1 MSVQAFDGIHA
12 EGELVTEVPDS
23 LTRHGLRE
31 TATLVV
37 ILAFVMNLLSRGIG
51 ETFAVFL
58 LPIESEMG
66 WTRTT
71 LTGIYA
77 IYMGA
82 HGLAAVVIGWFVDR
96 VGPRVVYTI
105 GLLAYG
111 FAFLLAQFG
120 TEPWHFY
127 LTTGVM
133 AGIAMTAIGMTTA
146 TVLITRWYHG
156 PRARQLSPAIGIAY
170 SGMGAGV
177 ILWIPITNQLIEI
190 LGWRE
195 TYRTLGIILCVLAVI
210 VYVLPWSKLQLAP
223 LPLSRFGS
231 VLGGSKEG
239 HLRAALKTKMF
250 WLLFVI
256 MFITA
261 VAMYLVGPQM
271 VAYLVSVGFD
281 STVASLAFSING
293 FLTVFGIAGTGWLA
307 RYFGMKRVA
316 TISYAM
322 SITAVILL
330 ACLTVV
336 PVMAL
341 LVLAILPLGLSQG
354 ARGPIVSVQASQAF
368 SGQGLGA
375 IYGAITMGV
384 GLGGMSGAWLSGV
397 FYDVTGG
404 YILSYSVSVVCALA
418 GVGLFWT
425 MREVP
430 DR

>member
-1 MSVQAFDGIHA
+1 M
-12 EGELVTEVPDS
+12 TKVPDS

-66 WTRTT
+66 WSRTT
-71 LTGIYA
+71 LAGIYA

-177 ILWIPITNQLIEI
+177 ILWIPITNQLIEM

-210 VYVLPWSKLQLAP
+210 VYVLPWSKLQLTP

-231 VLGGSKEG
+231 VLGGRKDG

-330 ACLTVV
+330 ACLTVL

-341 LVLAILPLGLSQG
+341 LALAILPLGLSQG

-404 YILSYSVSVVCALA
+404 YVLSYSVSVVCALA
-418 GVGLFWT
+418 GVGLFWM

>member
-1 MSVQAFDGIHA
+1 M
-12 EGELVTEVPDS
+12 TEVPDS

-66 WTRTT
+66 WSRTT
-71 LTGIYA
+71 LAGIYA

-111 FAFLLAQFG
+111 LAFLLAQFG

-177 ILWIPITNQLIEI
+177 ILWIPITNQLIEM

-210 VYVLPWSKLQLAP
+210 VYVLPWSKLQLTP
-223 LPLSRFGS
+223 LPMSRFGS
-231 VLGGSKEG
+231 VLGGSKDG
-239 HLRAALKTKMF
+239 HLRTALKTKMF

-322 SITAVILL
+322 SITAIILL
-330 ACLTVV
+330 ACLTVL

-404 YILSYSVSVVCALA
+404 YVLSYSVSVVCALA
-418 GVGLFWT
+418 GVGLFWM

>member
-1 MSVQAFDGIHA
+1 
-12 EGELVTEVPDS
+12 LVTEVPDS

-71 LTGIYA
+71 LAGIYA

-177 ILWIPITNQLIEI
+177 IIWIPITNQLIEM

-210 VYVLPWSKLQLAP
+210 VYVLPWSKLQLTP
-223 LPLSRFGS
+223 LPMSRFGS

>member
-1 MSVQAFDGIHA
+1 MTK
-12 EGELVTEVPDS
+12 EPDS

-66 WTRTT
+66 WSRTT
-71 LTGIYA
+71 LAGIYA

-111 FAFLLAQFG
+111 LAFLLAQFG

-177 ILWIPITNQLIEI
+177 ILWIPITNQLIEM

-210 VYVLPWSKLQLAP
+210 VYVLPWSKLQLTP

-231 VLGGSKEG
+231 VLGGSKDG

-330 ACLTVV
+330 ACLTVL

-341 LVLAILPLGLSQG
+341 LALAILPLGLSQG

-404 YILSYSVSVVCALA
+404 YVLSYSVSVVCALA
-418 GVGLFWT
+418 GVGLFWM

>member
-1 MSVQAFDGIHA
+1 M
-12 EGELVTEVPDS
+12 TEVPDS

-66 WTRTT
+66 WSRTT
-71 LTGIYA
+71 LAGIYA

-111 FAFLLAQFG
+111 LAFLLAQFG

-177 ILWIPITNQLIEI
+177 ILWIPITNALIEM

-210 VYVLPWSKLQLAP
+210 VYVLPWSKLQLTP
-223 LPLSRFGS
+223 LPMSRFGS
-231 VLGGSKEG
+231 VLGGSKDG

-330 ACLTVV
+330 ACLTVL

-341 LVLAILPLGLSQG
+341 LALAILPLGLSQG

-404 YILSYSVSVVCALA
+404 YILSYCVSVVCALM
-418 GVGLFWT
+418 GVGLFW
-425 MREVP
+425 MIRESP
-430 DR
+430 N

>member
-1 MSVQAFDGIHA
+1 M
-12 EGELVTEVPDS
+12 TEVSDS

-66 WTRTT
+66 WSRTT
-71 LTGIYA
+71 LAGIYA

-111 FAFLLAQFG
+111 LAFLLAQFG

-177 ILWIPITNQLIEI
+177 ILWIPITNALIEM

-210 VYVLPWSKLQLAP
+210 VYVLPWSKLQLTP
-223 LPLSRFGS
+223 LPMSRFGS
-231 VLGGSKEG
+231 VLGGSKDG
-239 HLRAALKTKMF
+239 HLRTALKTKMF

-330 ACLTVV
+330 ACLTVL

-341 LVLAILPLGLSQG
+341 LALAILPLGLSQG
-354 ARGPIVSVQASQAF
+354 ARGPIVSVQVSQAF

-404 YILSYSVSVVCALA
+404 YVLSYSVSVVCALA
-418 GVGLFWT
+418 GVGLFWM

>member
-1 MSVQAFDGIHA
+1 MTK
-12 EGELVTEVPDS
+12 EPDS

-66 WTRTT
+66 WSRTT
-71 LTGIYA
+71 LAGIYA

-111 FAFLLAQFG
+111 LAFLLAQFG

-177 ILWIPITNQLIEI
+177 ILWIPITNALIEM

-210 VYVLPWSKLQLAP
+210 VYVLPWSKLQLTP
-223 LPLSRFGS
+223 LPMSRFGS
-231 VLGGSKEG
+231 VLGGSKDG

-330 ACLTVV
+330 ACLTVL

-341 LVLAILPLGLSQG
+341 LALAILPLGLSQG

-404 YILSYSVSVVCALA
+404 YVLSYSVSVVCALA
-418 GVGLFWT
+418 GVGLFWM

>member
-1 MSVQAFDGIHA
+1 
-12 EGELVTEVPDS
+12 VTEVPDS

-66 WTRTT
+66 WSRTT
-71 LTGIYA
+71 LAGIYA

-111 FAFLLAQFG
+111 LAFLLAQFG

-177 ILWIPITNQLIEI
+177 ILWIPITNQLIEM

-210 VYVLPWSKLQLAP
+210 VYVLPWSKLQLTP

-231 VLGGSKEG
+231 VLGGRKDG

-330 ACLTVV
+330 ACLTVL

-341 LVLAILPLGLSQG
+341 LALAILPLGLSQG
-354 ARGPIVSVQASQAF
+354 ARGPIVSVQVSQAF

-404 YILSYSVSVVCALA
+404 YVLSYSVSVVCALA
-418 GVGLFWT
+418 GVGLFW
-425 MREVP
+425 MIREVP

>member
-1 MSVQAFDGIHA
+1 MTK
-12 EGELVTEVPDS
+12 EPDS

-66 WTRTT
+66 WSRTT
-71 LTGIYA
+71 LAGIYA

-111 FAFLLAQFG
+111 LAFLLAQFG

-177 ILWIPITNQLIEI
+177 ILWIPITNALIEM

-210 VYVLPWSKLQLAP
+210 VYVLPWSKLQLTP

-231 VLGGSKEG
+231 VLGGSKDG

-330 ACLTVV
+330 ACLTVL

-341 LVLAILPLGLSQG
+341 LALAILPLGLSQG

-404 YILSYSVSVVCALA
+404 YVLSYSVSVVCALA
-418 GVGLFWT
+418 GVGLFWM

-430 DR
+430 DC

>member
-1 MSVQAFDGIHA
+1 
-12 EGELVTEVPDS
+12 VTEVPDS
-23 LTRHGLRE
+23 LTRNGLRE

-71 LTGIYA
+71 LAGIYA

-177 ILWIPITNQLIEI
+177 ILWIPITNQLIEM

-210 VYVLPWSKLQLAP
+210 VYVLPWSKLQLTP

-418 GVGLFWT
+418 GVGLFWM

>member
-1 MSVQAFDGIHA
+1 M
-12 EGELVTEVPDS
+12 TKVPDS

-66 WTRTT
+66 WSRTI
-71 LTGIYA
+71 LAGIYA

-111 FAFLLAQFG
+111 LAFLLAQFG

-177 ILWIPITNQLIEI
+177 ILWIPITNQLIEM

-210 VYVLPWSKLQLAP
+210 VYVLPWSKLQLTP

-231 VLGGSKEG
+231 VLGGRKDG

-330 ACLTVV
+330 ACLTVL

-341 LVLAILPLGLSQG
+341 LALAILPLGLSQG
-354 ARGPIVSVQASQAF
+354 ARGPIVSVQVSQAF

-404 YILSYSVSVVCALA
+404 YVLSYSVSVVCALA
-418 GVGLFWT
+418 GVGLFW
-425 MREVP
+425 MIREVP

>member
-1 MSVQAFDGIHA
+1 M
-12 EGELVTEVPDS
+12 TEVPDS

-66 WTRTT
+66 WSRTT
-71 LTGIYA
+71 LAGIYA

-111 FAFLLAQFG
+111 LAFLLAQFG

-177 ILWIPITNQLIEI
+177 ILWIPITNQLIEM

-210 VYVLPWSKLQLAP
+210 VYVLPWSKLQLTP

-231 VLGGSKEG
+231 VLGGSKDG

-330 ACLTVV
+330 ACLTVL

-341 LVLAILPLGLSQG
+341 LALAILPLGLSQG

-418 GVGLFWT
+418 GVGLFWS

>member
-1 MSVQAFDGIHA
+1 M
-12 EGELVTEVPDS
+12 TEVPDS

-66 WTRTT
+66 WSRTT
-71 LTGIYA
+71 LAGIYA

-111 FAFLLAQFG
+111 LAFLLAQFG

-177 ILWIPITNQLIEI
+177 ILWIPITNALIEM

-210 VYVLPWSKLQLAP
+210 VYVLPWSKLQLTP

-231 VLGGSKEG
+231 VLGGSKDG

-341 LVLAILPLGLSQG
+341 LALAILPLGLSQG

-404 YILSYSVSVVCALA
+404 YVLSYSVSVVCALA
-418 GVGLFWT
+418 GVGLFWM

>member
-1 MSVQAFDGIHA
+1 M
-12 EGELVTEVPDS
+12 TEVPDS

-71 LTGIYA
+71 LAGIYA

-96 VGPRVVYTI
+96 VGPRAVYTI

-231 VLGGSKEG
+231 VLGGSKDG

-341 LVLAILPLGLSQG
+341 LALAILPLGLSQG

-418 GVGLFWT
+418 GVGLFWM

-430 DR
+430 NR

>member
-1 MSVQAFDGIHA
+1 M
-12 EGELVTEVPDS
+12 TEVPDS

-71 LTGIYA
+71 LAGIYA

-177 ILWIPITNQLIEI
+177 IIWIPITNQLIEM

-210 VYVLPWSKLQLAP
+210 VYVLPWSKLQLTP

-330 ACLTVV
+330 ACLTVL

-341 LVLAILPLGLSQG
+341 LALAILPLGLSQG

>member
-1 MSVQAFDGIHA
+1 MTGIS
-12 EGELVTEVPDS
+12 DS
-23 LTRHGLRE
+23 STRHGLRE

-37 ILAFVMNLLSRGIG
+37 ILAFVMNLLSRGFG

-71 LTGIYA
+71 LAGIYA
-77 IYMGA
+77 IYMGT

-96 VGPRVVYTI
+96 VGPRIIYSV
-105 GLLAYG
+105 GLLIYG

-120 TEPWHFY
+120 VKAWHFY

-146 TVLITRWYHG
+146 TVFITRWYQG
-156 PRARQLSPAIGIAY
+156 PRASQLSPAIGIAY
-170 SGMGAGV
+170 SGLGAGV
-177 ILWIPITNQLIEI
+177 ILCVPVTNQLIEL

-195 TYRTLGIILCVLAVI
+195 TYRVLGLILCALAGI
-210 VYVLPWSKLQLAP
+210 VFVLPWRKLQADTTP
-223 LPLSRFGS
+223 QSEVGRF
-231 VLGGSKEG
+231 LGGRKDG
-239 HLRAALKTKMF
+239 HLRAALQTKTF
-250 WLLFVI
+250 WLLFMI

-261 VAMYLVGPQM
+261 VAMYLVGPQL

-307 RYFGMKRVA
+307 THFGMKRVA
-316 TISYAM
+316 TVSYAM
-322 SITAVILL
+322 SITAFLFLI
-330 ACLTVV
+330 CLSMN
-336 PVMAL
+336 PVMIL

-354 ARGPIVSVQASQAF
+354 ARGPIVSVLVSRAF

-375 IYGAITMGV
+375 VYGAMTMGV
-384 GLGGMSGAWLSGV
+384 GLGGMSGTLLSGV
-397 FYDVTGG
+397 FYDMTGG
-404 YILSYSVSVVCALA
+404 YILSYCVSVVCALT

-425 MREVP
+425 IQESKNQ
-430 DR
+430 

>member
-1 MSVQAFDGIHA
+1 M
-12 EGELVTEVPDS
+12 TEVPDS

-71 LTGIYA
+71 LAGIYA

-177 ILWIPITNQLIEI
+177 IIWIPITNQLIEM

-210 VYVLPWSKLQLAP
+210 VYVLPWSKLQLTP

-231 VLGGSKEG
+231 VLGGSKDG

-336 PVMAL
+336 PVMSL

>member
-1 MSVQAFDGIHA
+1 M
-12 EGELVTEVPDS
+12 TEVPDS

-66 WTRTT
+66 WSRTT
-71 LTGIYA
+71 LAGIYA

-111 FAFLLAQFG
+111 LAFLLAQFG

-177 ILWIPITNQLIEI
+177 ILWIPITNQLIEM

-210 VYVLPWSKLQLAP
+210 VYVLPWSKLQLTP

-231 VLGGSKEG
+231 VLGGRKDG

-330 ACLTVV
+330 ACLTVL

-341 LVLAILPLGLSQG
+341 LALAILPLGLSQG
-354 ARGPIVSVQASQAF
+354 ARGPIVSVQVSQAF

-404 YILSYSVSVVCALA
+404 YVLSYSVSVVCALA
-418 GVGLFWT
+418 GVGLFWS

>member
-1 MSVQAFDGIHA
+1 M
-12 EGELVTEVPDS
+12 TEVPDS
-23 LTRHGLRE
+23 LTRNGLRE

-71 LTGIYA
+71 LAGIYA

-111 FAFLLAQFG
+111 SAFLLAQFG

-177 ILWIPITNQLIEI
+177 ILWIPITNQLIEM

-210 VYVLPWSKLQLAP
+210 VYVLPWSKLQLTP

-231 VLGGSKEG
+231 VLGGSKDG

-330 ACLTVV
+330 ACLTVL

-341 LVLAILPLGLSQG
+341 LALAILPLGLSQG
-354 ARGPIVSVQASQAF
+354 ARGPIISVQASQAF

-418 GVGLFWT
+418 GVGLFWM

>member
-1 MSVQAFDGIHA
+1 M
-12 EGELVTEVPDS
+12 TKVPDS

-66 WTRTT
+66 WSRTT
-71 LTGIYA
+71 LAGIYA

-111 FAFLLAQFG
+111 LAFLLAQFG

-177 ILWIPITNQLIEI
+177 ILWIPITNQLIEM

-210 VYVLPWSKLQLAP
+210 VYVLPWSKLQLTP
-223 LPLSRFGS
+223 LPMSRFGS
-231 VLGGSKEG
+231 VLGGSKDG

-322 SITAVILL
+322 SITAIILL
-330 ACLTVV
+330 ACLTVL

-341 LVLAILPLGLSQG
+341 LALAILPLGLSQG
-354 ARGPIVSVQASQAF
+354 ARGPIVSVQVSQAF

-404 YILSYSVSVVCALA
+404 YVLSYSVSVVCALA
-418 GVGLFWT
+418 GVGLFWM

>member
-71 LTGIYA
+71 LAGIYA

-177 ILWIPITNQLIEI
+177 ILWIPITNQLIEM

-210 VYVLPWSKLQLAP
+210 VYVLPWSKLQLTP
-223 LPLSRFGS
+223 LPMSRFGS

-418 GVGLFWT
+418 GVGLFWM

>member
-1 MSVQAFDGIHA
+1 M
-12 EGELVTEVPDS
+12 TEVPDS

-66 WTRTT
+66 WSRTT
-71 LTGIYA
+71 LAGIYA

-111 FAFLLAQFG
+111 LAFLLAQFG

-177 ILWIPITNQLIEI
+177 ILWIPITNALIEM

-210 VYVLPWSKLQLAP
+210 VYVLPWSKLQLTP
-223 LPLSRFGS
+223 LPMSRFGS
-231 VLGGSKEG
+231 VLGGSKDG

-330 ACLTVV
+330 ACLTVL

-341 LVLAILPLGLSQG
+341 LALAILPLGLSQG

-404 YILSYSVSVVCALA
+404 YVLSYSVSVVCALA
-418 GVGLFWT
+418 GVGLFW
-425 MREVP
+425 MIREVP

>member
-1 MSVQAFDGIHA
+1 
-12 EGELVTEVPDS
+12 VTEVPDS
-23 LTRHGLRE
+23 LTRNGLRE

-71 LTGIYA
+71 LAGIYA

-177 ILWIPITNQLIEI
+177 ILWIPITNQLIEM

-210 VYVLPWSKLQLAP
+210 VYVLPWSKLQLTP

-231 VLGGSKEG
+231 VLGGSKDG

-418 GVGLFWT
+418 GVGLFWM

>member
-1 MSVQAFDGIHA
+1 M
-12 EGELVTEVPDS
+12 TEVPDS

-71 LTGIYA
+71 LAGIYA

-111 FAFLLAQFG
+111 LAFLLAQFG

-177 ILWIPITNQLIEI
+177 ILWIPITNALIEM

-210 VYVLPWSKLQLAP
+210 VYVLPWSKLQLTP

-231 VLGGSKEG
+231 VLGGSKDG

-330 ACLTVV
+330 ACLTVL

-341 LVLAILPLGLSQG
+341 LALAILPLGLSQG

-404 YILSYSVSVVCALA
+404 YVLSYSVSVVCALA
-418 GVGLFWT
+418 GVGLFWM

>member
-1 MSVQAFDGIHA
+1 
-12 EGELVTEVPDS
+12 VTEVPDS

-71 LTGIYA
+71 LAGIYA

-177 ILWIPITNQLIEI
+177 ILWIPITNQLIEM

-210 VYVLPWSKLQLAP
+210 VYVLPWSKLQLTP

-330 ACLTVV
+330 ACLTVL

-341 LVLAILPLGLSQG
+341 LALAILPLGLSQG
-354 ARGPIVSVQASQAF
+354 ARGPIISVQASQAF

-418 GVGLFWT
+418 GVGLFWM

>member
-1 MSVQAFDGIHA
+1 
-12 EGELVTEVPDS
+12 VTEVPDS

-71 LTGIYA
+71 LAGIYA

-177 ILWIPITNQLIEI
+177 IIWIPITNQLIEM

-210 VYVLPWSKLQLAP
+210 VYVLPWSKLQLTP

>member
-1 MSVQAFDGIHA
+1 M
-12 EGELVTEVPDS
+12 TKVPDS

-66 WTRTT
+66 WSRTT
-71 LTGIYA
+71 LAGIYA

-111 FAFLLAQFG
+111 LAFLLAQFG

-177 ILWIPITNQLIEI
+177 ILWIPITNQLIEM

-210 VYVLPWSKLQLAP
+210 VYVLPWSKLQLTP

-231 VLGGSKEG
+231 VLGGRKDG

-341 LVLAILPLGLSQG
+341 LALAILPLGLSQG
-354 ARGPIVSVQASQAF
+354 ARGPIVSVQVSQAF

-404 YILSYSVSVVCALA
+404 YVLSYSVSVVCALA
-418 GVGLFWT
+418 GVGLFW
-425 MREVP
+425 MIREVP

>member
-1 MSVQAFDGIHA
+1 M
-12 EGELVTEVPDS
+12 TKVPDS

-66 WTRTT
+66 WSRTT
-71 LTGIYA
+71 LAGIYA

-111 FAFLLAQFG
+111 LAFLLAQFG

-177 ILWIPITNQLIEI
+177 ILWIPITNQLIEM

-210 VYVLPWSKLQLAP
+210 VYVLPWSKLQLTP
-223 LPLSRFGS
+223 LPMSRFGS
-231 VLGGSKEG
+231 VLGGSKDG

-330 ACLTVV
+330 ACLTVL

-341 LVLAILPLGLSQG
+341 LALAILPLGLSQG
-354 ARGPIVSVQASQAF
+354 ARGPIVSVQVSQAF

-404 YILSYSVSVVCALA
+404 YVLSYSVSVVCALA
-418 GVGLFWT
+418 GVGLFWM

>member
-1 MSVQAFDGIHA
+1 M
-12 EGELVTEVPDS
+12 TKVPDS

-66 WTRTT
+66 WSRTT
-71 LTGIYA
+71 LAGIYA

-111 FAFLLAQFG
+111 LAFLLAQFG

-177 ILWIPITNQLIEI
+177 ILWIPITNQLIEM

-210 VYVLPWSKLQLAP
+210 VYVLPWSKLQLTP

-231 VLGGSKEG
+231 VLGGSKDG

-330 ACLTVV
+330 ACLTVL

-341 LVLAILPLGLSQG
+341 LALAILPLGLSQG
-354 ARGPIVSVQASQAF
+354 ARGPIVSVQVSQAF

-404 YILSYSVSVVCALA
+404 YVLSYSVSVVCALA
-418 GVGLFWT
+418 GVGLFW
-425 MREVP
+425 MIREVP

>member
-1 MSVQAFDGIHA
+1 M
-12 EGELVTEVPDS
+12 TEVPDS

-66 WTRTT
+66 WSRTT
-71 LTGIYA
+71 LAGIYA

-82 HGLAAVVIGWFVDR
+82 HGLAAVVIGWIVDR

-111 FAFLLAQFG
+111 LAFLLAQFG

-177 ILWIPITNQLIEI
+177 ILWIPITNALIEM

-210 VYVLPWSKLQLAP
+210 VYVLPWSKLQLTP
-223 LPLSRFGS
+223 LPMSRFGS
-231 VLGGSKEG
+231 VLGGSKDG

-330 ACLTVV
+330 ACLTVL

-341 LVLAILPLGLSQG
+341 LALAILPLGLSQG

-404 YILSYSVSVVCALA
+404 YILSYCVSVVCALM
-418 GVGLFWT
+418 GVGLFW
-425 MREVP
+425 MIRESP
-430 DR
+430 NQ

>member
-1 MSVQAFDGIHA
+1 M
-12 EGELVTEVPDS
+12 TEVPDS

-66 WTRTT
+66 WSRTT
-71 LTGIYA
+71 LAGIYA

-111 FAFLLAQFG
+111 LAFLLAQFG

-177 ILWIPITNQLIEI
+177 ILWIPITNRLIEM

-210 VYVLPWSKLQLAP
+210 VYVLPWSKLQLTP
-223 LPLSRFGS
+223 LPMSRFGS
-231 VLGGSKEG
+231 VLGGRKDG

-330 ACLTVV
+330 ACLTVL

-341 LVLAILPLGLSQG
+341 LALAILPLGLSQG
-354 ARGPIVSVQASQAF
+354 ARGPIVSVQVSQAF

-404 YILSYSVSVVCALA
+404 YVLSYSVSVVCALA
-418 GVGLFWT
+418 GGGLFWM

>member
-1 MSVQAFDGIHA
+1 
-12 EGELVTEVPDS
+12 VTEVPDS

-66 WTRTT
+66 WSRTT
-71 LTGIYA
+71 LAGIYA

-111 FAFLLAQFG
+111 LAFLLAQFG

-177 ILWIPITNQLIEI
+177 ILWIPITNQLIEM

-210 VYVLPWSKLQLAP
+210 VYVLPWSKLQLTP

-231 VLGGSKEG
+231 VLGGSKDG

-330 ACLTVV
+330 ACLTVL

-341 LVLAILPLGLSQG
+341 LALAILPLGLSQG
-354 ARGPIVSVQASQAF
+354 ARGPIISVQASQAF

-418 GVGLFWT
+418 GVGLFWM

>member
-1 MSVQAFDGIHA
+1 MTK
-12 EGELVTEVPDS
+12 EPDS

-66 WTRTT
+66 WSRTT
-71 LTGIYA
+71 LAGIYA

-111 FAFLLAQFG
+111 LAFLLAQFG

-177 ILWIPITNQLIEI
+177 ILWIPITNQLIEM

-210 VYVLPWSKLQLAP
+210 VYVLPWSKLQLTP

-231 VLGGSKEG
+231 VLGGRKDG

-330 ACLTVV
+330 ACLTVL

-341 LVLAILPLGLSQG
+341 LALAILPLGLSQG
-354 ARGPIVSVQASQAF
+354 ARGPIVSVQVSQAF

-404 YILSYSVSVVCALA
+404 YVLSYSVSVVCALA
-418 GVGLFWT
+418 GVGLFWM

>member
-1 MSVQAFDGIHA
+1 M
-12 EGELVTEVPDS
+12 TEVPDS

-71 LTGIYA
+71 LAGIYA

-177 ILWIPITNQLIEI
+177 IIWIPITNQLIEM

-210 VYVLPWSKLQLAP
+210 VYVLPWSKLQLTP

>member
-1 MSVQAFDGIHA
+1 M
-12 EGELVTEVPDS
+12 TEVPDS

-66 WTRTT
+66 WSRTT
-71 LTGIYA
+71 LAGIYA

-111 FAFLLAQFG
+111 LAFLLAQFG

-177 ILWIPITNQLIEI
+177 ILWIPITNALIEM

-210 VYVLPWSKLQLAP
+210 VYVLPWSKLQLTS
-223 LPLSRFGS
+223 LPMSRFGS
-231 VLGGSKEG
+231 VLGGSKDG

-330 ACLTVV
+330 ACLTVL

-341 LVLAILPLGLSQG
+341 LALAILPLGLSQG

-404 YILSYSVSVVCALA
+404 YILSYCVSVVCALM
-418 GVGLFWT
+418 GVGLFW
-425 MREVP
+425 MIRESP
-430 DR
+430 N

>member
-1 MSVQAFDGIHA
+1 
-12 EGELVTEVPDS
+12 VTEVPDS

-66 WTRTT
+66 WSRTT
-71 LTGIYA
+71 LAGIYA

-111 FAFLLAQFG
+111 LAFLLAQFG

-177 ILWIPITNQLIEI
+177 ILWIPITNQLIEM

-210 VYVLPWSKLQLAP
+210 VYVLPWSKLQLTP

-231 VLGGSKEG
+231 VLGGRKDG

-330 ACLTVV
+330 ACLTVL

-341 LVLAILPLGLSQG
+341 LALAILPLGLSQG

-404 YILSYSVSVVCALA
+404 YVLSYSVSVVCALA
-418 GVGLFWT
+418 GVGLFWS

>member
-66 WTRTT
+66 WSRTT
-71 LTGIYA
+71 LAGIYA

-111 FAFLLAQFG
+111 LAFLLAQFG

-177 ILWIPITNQLIEI
+177 ILWIPITNQLIEM

-210 VYVLPWSKLQLAP
+210 VYVLPWSKLQLTP

>member
-1 MSVQAFDGIHA
+1 
-12 EGELVTEVPDS
+12 
-23 LTRHGLRE
+23 LRE

-177 ILWIPITNQLIEI
+177 IIWIPITNQLIEM

-210 VYVLPWSKLQLAP
+210 VYVLPWSKLQLTP

>member
-1 MSVQAFDGIHA
+1 M
-12 EGELVTEVPDS
+12 TEVPDS

-71 LTGIYA
+71 LAGIYA

-177 ILWIPITNQLIEI
+177 ILWIPITNQLIEM

-210 VYVLPWSKLQLAP
+210 VYVLPWSKLQLTP

-231 VLGGSKEG
+231 VLGGSKDG

-341 LVLAILPLGLSQG
+341 LALAILPLGLSQG

-418 GVGLFWT
+418 GVGLFWM